1 MQDNAAPP
9 WKGLR
14 TDRMPVFIGYDQAE
28 RMVAALL
35 DGVMA
40 WQPDAVV
47 AILRGGVIPATMAA
61 CLLALPLFMIGWDRR
76 TGTTAWIGPPLEGK
90 RILLVDDCCA
100 TGQTMQ
106 ATRAALLR
114 HGSDCATLTIVHDP
128 ETTRYVPDF
137 SHPMRELFRFPWERG
152 EATPAARALRATG
165 APADRS
171 TEAPFIGLDLD
182 GVFLP
187 DVPRT
192 HYDADLAE
200 ALRHRH
206 TLQPFAVLPPF
217 SPERAVIVTGRPEI
231 DRAQTQAWLTQ
242 WGYPGLH
249 LECRPADVA
258 DDPASVAHYKA
269 RTATR
274 WGCTH
279 FVESDPE
286 QAIRIAALAPHLL
299 VSWWSADETRAWMIG
314 SVGQNVEDEHSGQA
328 RPRADLGRDK
338 RCPGSQGPLSHGR

>member
-1 MQDNAAPP
+1 MQDNAPAP

-14 TDRMPVFIGYDQAE
+14 TDRMPVFIGYDRAE
-28 RMVAALL
+28 QMVAALL
-35 DGVMA
+35 DRVMA
-40 WQPDAVV
+40 WQPQAVV
-47 AILRGGVIPATMAA
+47 AIPRGGMVPGTMAA
-61 CLLALPLFMIGWDRR
+61 CMLALPMFMLGWNRH
-76 TGTTAWIGPPLEGK
+76 TGTIAWIGPRPEES
-90 RILLVDDCCA
+90 RVLLVDDCCA
-100 TGQTMQ
+100 TGQTM
-106 ATRAALLR
+106 RAVRTALL
-114 HGSDCATLTIVHDP
+114 HQKFDCATLTIVHDP
-128 ETTRYVPDF
+128 DTTRYVPDF

-171 TEAPFIGLDLD
+171 TETPFIGLDLD

-187 DVPRT
+187 DVPRA
-192 HYDADLAE
+192 HYERDLAD

-206 TLQPFAVLPPF
+206 ALKPFAVLPPF
-217 SPERAVIVTGRPEI
+217 SAERAVVITGRHEI
-231 DRAQTQAWLTQ
+231 DHDQTAAWLAQ
-242 WGYPGLH
+242 WGYPGLS

-269 RTATR
+269 STATR

-299 VSWWSADETRAWMIG
+299 VSWWSAEETRAWMVG
-314 SVGQNVEDEHSGQA
+314 SVG
-328 RPRADLGRDK
+328 
-338 RCPGSQGPLSHGR
+338 

>member
-1 MQDNAAPP
+1 MQDNAPPP

-14 TDRMPVFIGYDQAE
+14 TDRMPVFIGYDRAE
-28 RMVAALL
+28 QMVAALL

-40 WQPDAVV
+40 WEPDAVV
-47 AILRGGVIPATMAA
+47 AVLRGGVVPGTMAS
-61 CLLALPLFMIGWDRR
+61 CLLALPLCMIGWNRR
-76 TGTTAWIGPPLEGK
+76 IGATAWAGPPPAGK

-106 ATRAALLR
+106 AVRAALLDQ
-114 HGSDCATLTIVHDP
+114 GLACATLTIVHDP

-171 TEAPFIGLDLD
+171 TEAPFVGLDLD

-187 DVPRT
+187 DVPRA
-192 HYDADLAE
+192 HYDRDLAE
-200 ALRHRH
+200 ALRRRH
-206 TLQPFAVLPPF
+206 ALEPFAVRPAF
-217 SPERAVIVTGRPEI
+217 AAERAVVITGRPET
-231 DRAQTQAWLTQ
+231 DRRQTEAWLAR
-242 WGYPGLH
+242 WGYPGLT
-249 LECRPADVA
+249 LECRPADVG
-258 DDPASVAHYKA
+258 DDAASVASYKA
-269 RTATR
+269 RAATR

-314 SVGQNVEDEHSGQA
+314 SVGQAIRQ
-328 RPRADLGRDK
+328 RPPA
-338 RCPGSQGPLSHGR
+338 PPS

>member
-1 MQDNAAPP
+1 MPDHATPP

-14 TDRMPVFIGYDQAE
+14 TDRMPVFISYDRAE

-47 AILRGGVIPATMAA
+47 AILRGGMVPATMAA
-61 CLLALPLFMIGWDRR
+61 CMLALPLCMITWDRR
-76 TGTTAWIGPPLEGK
+76 AGTTAWVGPSPEGN

-100 TGQTMQ
+100 TGQTM
-106 ATRAALLR
+106 RAARDAMLG
-114 HGSDCATLTIVHDP
+114 HGAACTTLTIVHDP
-128 ETTRYVPDF
+128 ETTRYLPDF
-137 SHPMRELFRFPWERG
+137 SHPMRDLFRFPWERG

-187 DVPRT
+187 DVPRA
-192 HYDADLAE
+192 HYDADQAE
-200 ALRHRH
+200 ALRRRH
-206 TLQPFAVLPPF
+206 AQEQYAVLPPF
-217 SPERAVIVTGRPEI
+217 VAERAVVITGRPEI
-231 DRAQTQAWLTQ
+231 DRAQTQAWLAR
-242 WGYPGLH
+242 WGHAGLH

-258 DDPASVAHYKA
+258 DDVASVAQYKA
-269 RTATR
+269 STATR

-314 SVGQNVEDEHSGQA
+314 SAGQPAPGA
-328 RPRADLGRDK
+328 RP
-338 RCPGSQGPLSHGR
+338 PPPS

>member
-1 MQDNAAPP
+1 MMPHDASPPP

-14 TDRMPVFIGYDQAE
+14 TDQMPVFIGYDRAE
-28 RMVAALL
+28 RMLAALL

-47 AILRGGVIPATMAA
+47 AILRGGVIPGSMAA
-61 CLLALPLFMIGWDRR
+61 CMLALPLAMIGCDRHS
-76 TGTTAWIGPPLEGK
+76 GAVAWVGPVPAGK
-90 RILLVDDCCA
+90 RVLLVDDCCA
-100 TGQTMQ
+100 TGQTMRLVR
-106 ATRAALLR
+106 TALLDQ
-114 HGSDCATLTIVHDP
+114 GFDCATLTIVHDP

-152 EATPAARALRATG
+152 EATPTARALRATG

-187 DVPRT
+187 DVPRA
-192 HYDADLAE
+192 HYERDLAD

-206 TLQPFAVLPPF
+206 ALEPFAVLPQF
-217 SPERAVIVTGRPEI
+217 SPERAVVITGRYEI

-242 WGYPGLH
+242 WGFPGLN
-249 LECRPADVA
+249 LECRPAGVA
-258 DDPASVAHYKA
+258 DDPASVADYKA
-269 RTATR
+269 RAATR

-286 QAIRIAALAPHLL
+286 QAIRIAAAAPHLV

-314 SVGQNVEDEHSGQA
+314 ATGSRLHFDGKPNRSVDTRQ
-328 RPRADLGRDK
+328 K
-338 RCPGSQGPLSHGR
+338 